1 MSHRDSNRDI
11 LFTHMHSLTKRLT
24 EIQDQVENLINFS
37 TEQLQVHAMEIEQ
50 IREEVEKLHQRLD
63 KLTEQTG

>member
-1 MSHRDSNRDI
+1 MFSH
-11 LFTHMHSLTKRLT
+11 MQSLTKRLT
-24 EIQDQVENLINFS
+24 DIQDQVENLINFS
-37 TEQLQVHAMEIEQ
+37 TEQLQIHAMEIEQ